1 MLKELAQTKLTI
13 EKELTKFPV
22 SMKTVAIQK
31 RKEEMEAQ
39 LDKVENSIKLF
50 SKDIVYVAFD

>member
-1 MLKELAQTKLTI
+1 MIKELTQTKITI

-22 SMKTVAIQK
+22 SMKTMAIQK
-31 RKEEMEAQ
+31 RREEMEAQ

-50 SKDIVYVAFD
+50 SKDVVYVGI

>member
-50 SKDIVYVAFD
+50 SKDIVYVGL